1 MTMTKQIVTFGLDKN
16 MRAIIDRSIDVHKHC
31 EAPLH
36 EAPEDILDET
46 DIAIIF
52 VFSHVNPDVCHRVDC
67 DAIISL
73 GAGIDH
79 INVKACDQN
88 DIIVCNTP
96 HYGSRTV
103 AEHTFA
109 LLLSFERHLT
119 EIENHELDFN
129 RSPYLSQQLA
139 GKTFGAIGT
148 GGIGEAAVQI
158 AQGFNMNT
166 IGYDVDTSQSLVEDE
181 SFTYKPKRQVLSE
194 SDYVGLY
201 VPAVPG
207 TENTVDTKAVQTM
220 NDNALLINTARAA
233 VVDHEAVYEALTSDE
248 LRGVLLDVVD
258 ADYEQRFFDH
268 DKAMVTPHHAF
279 YTEQALENMAEQAQS
294 CIQDIR
300 QGIIPDNAL

>member
-1 MTMTKQIVTFGLDKN
+1 MTKQVVTFGLDTN
-16 MRAIIDRSIDVHKHC
+16 MRALIDRSIDVHKHC
-31 EAPLH
+31 DAPLH
-36 EAPEDILDET
+36 EAPKDIVDET

-52 VFSHVNPDVCHRVDC
+52 VFSDVNPDVCHRVDC

-79 INVKACDQN
+79 INVTACNQN

-109 LLLSFERHLT
+109 LLLCFERHLT
-119 EIENHELDFN
+119 KIENQQLGFD

-148 GGIGEAAVQI
+148 GGIGEAAVNI

-166 IGYDVDTSQSLVEDE
+166 IGYDVDTSQTLEEDE
-181 SFTYKPKRQVLSE
+181 SFTYKPKRKVFSE

-207 TENTVDTKAVQTM
+207 TENTVDVKAVESM

-233 VVDHEAVYEALTSDE
+233 VVDHEALYEALTSDE
-248 LRGVLLDVVD
+248 IRGALLDVVD

-268 DKAMVTPHHAF
+268 EKAMVTPHHAF
-279 YTEQALENMAEQAQS
+279 YTEQALENMTKQAKS
-294 CIQDIR
+294 SIQDIR
-300 QGIIPDNAL
+300 KGKVPANAL